1 MTRRPGACSAS
12 CNSWSPE
19 QVGDLQAFIKEYN
32 LQCPMAVQRLVASGM
47 PATVEHGKPSGA
59 SQNIA
64 RLAAETVQY
73 FITAMDAVKMK
84 MAAADEVSCLTK
96 GCSFKDSFSGTMSTS
111 PEVPCGAAAVP
122 SSQRPSTVHEQRAAL
137 ASSCWTAYMSACYT
151 QSLLAGWLTGL
162 LGCRYR
168 PCPVTLQQS

>member
-1 MTRRPGACSAS
+1 MSGMPSPPKTMSCSAASSSHSSRPSGSLFEDRSAFWGHAAVLLTSGTGERTVSNS
-12 CNSWSPE
+12 CLSD
-19 QVGDLQAFIKEYN
+19 QVGDLQEFIKEYN

-84 MAAADEVSCLTK
+84 MAAADEVSCL
-96 GCSFKDSFSGTMSTS
+96 
-111 PEVPCGAAAVP
+111 
-122 SSQRPSTVHEQRAAL
+122 EQGSCFRDNFPAAL
-137 ASSCWTAYMSACYT
+137 NIA
-151 QSLLAGWLTGL
+151 
-162 LGCRYR
+162 
-168 PCPVTLQQS
+168 